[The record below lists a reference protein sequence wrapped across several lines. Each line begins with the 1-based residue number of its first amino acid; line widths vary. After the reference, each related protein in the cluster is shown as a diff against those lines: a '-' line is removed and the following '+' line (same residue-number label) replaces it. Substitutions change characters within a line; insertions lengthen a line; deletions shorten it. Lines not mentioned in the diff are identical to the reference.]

1 MDESMSR
8 GDLTQG
14 RLLPLML
21 RFSVPY
27 LIACFL
33 QTFYGLAD
41 LLIVGQFTGADTIA
55 AVSVGSQVMH
65 MVTVVAAGLATGT
78 MITISHSV
86 GAGSRDEI
94 PRCIGSSDHTYNL
107 VIFVYDLCGR

>member
-1 MDESMSR
+1 MMK
-8 GDLTQG
+8 GDLTKG

-27 LIACFL
+27 LISCFL
-33 QTFYGLAD
+33 QTFYGLTD
-41 LLIVGQFTGADTIA
+41 LFIVGQYTEASTIT

-65 MVTVVAAGLATGT
+65 MVTVIVVGLATGT

-86 GAGSRDEI
+86 GAGQREEI
-94 PRCIGSSDHTYNL
+94 SKSIGASGL
-107 VIFVYDLCGR
+107 